1 MKKLSLAAIVVLCA
15 VSASAMEFQT
25 LGYQSVSM
33 GGAGVASSSGSYATY
48 NNPALLAKS
57 KYDAEIA
64 LSAGIG
70 AHDHGA
76 GASFASLNDSGF
88 IDTIDKANNNYT
100 SLSTQDKQNLI
111 SGKDIILNMD
121 GNSLE
126 ITPQAALAMQFGSF
140 GLGVF
145 ATSDIVATAHIDQT
159 HNQLIFKNGSNYAKI
174 DDAGVMTTSASDT
187 YGYSTNSIEYAM
199 NNGLSYVQAKGIVV
213 GEVPLAYG
221 YNFALSGGDVM
232 VGGAVKY
239 MQGVTYTQKM
249 KIDNSGTAS
258 SSEKLDKTTSSFGV
272 DLGLAYQPYFSKNLT
287 LALVAKD
294 INTPEFKFVDGTK
307 VKLDPM
313 VRAGLAYNIFQSLE
327 VAADIDLTKNKTLVS
342 GTDSQMFGGGLNYH
356 PVSWFSIR
364 GGAMQNLDAKDKAGI
379 IYTAGLGF
387 GLKWLQVDLSGQM
400 ASKTTTVEGTS
411 YPEYA
416 KINLALLSRW

>member
-1 MKKLSLAAIVVLCA
+1 MKKLSLVAFMALCA

-33 GGAGVASSSGSYATY
+33 GGAGVANSSGSYATY

-64 LSAGIG
+64 LSAGVG
-70 AHDHGA
+70 AHDHVA
-76 GASFASLNDSGF
+76 GASFTALNDSGF
-88 IDTIDKANNNYT
+88 VDAINKASNDYT
-100 SLSTQDKQNLI
+100 SLTEQDKQNI
-111 SGKDIILNMD
+111 IDGKNIILKMD

-145 ATSDIVATAHIDQT
+145 ATSDIAATAHVDQT
-159 HNQLIFKNGSNYAKI
+159 HNQLIFNDGSNYYKLN
-174 DDAGVMTTSASDT
+174 DDTSTTTSSSSA
-187 YGYSTNSIEYAM
+187 YNSSSMDYAI
-199 NNGLSYVQAKGIVV
+199 NNGLTYVQTKGIVV

-232 VGGAVKY
+232 VGGAAKY
-239 MQGVTYTQKM
+239 MQGVTYIQNM
-249 KIDNSGTAS
+249 KIDNSGNANN
-258 SSEKLDKTTSSFGV
+258 SERLDKTTSSFGV
-272 DLGLAYQPYFSKNLT
+272 DLGLAYRPYFSKNLT
-287 LALVAKD
+287 FGLVAKD
-294 INTPEFKFVDGTK
+294 LNTPEFKFADGTK

-313 VRAGLAYNIFQSLE
+313 VRAGVAYNIFESLE
-327 VAADIDLTKNKTLVS
+327 VATDIDLTKNKTLAS
-342 GTDSQMFGGGLNYH
+342 GTNSQMLGGGLNYH

-379 IYTAGLGF
+379 IYTTGLGI
-387 GLKWLQVDLSGQM
+387 GPKWLQLDLSAQM
-400 ASKTTTVEGTS
+400 ASKRTTVEGTS

-416 KINLALLSRW
+416 KVNLALISRW